1 MPALFVRTILLGGL
15 STALLLAHYTWVT
28 TEKPFEKGKTAVI
41 VVGHGHRF
49 PATGE
54 AIDPKGLQL
63 SVVGP
68 AGAKTALRPR
78 RDGARWIAD
87 YPVKESGAHRI
98 VLVQDQGVMS
108 RTPEGVRPGGR
119 DQNPTAIQAFRTYR
133 SAVATTAAGARQPL
147 GLEFELLAEPE
158 GAGWRLQVLRSGRP
172 VAGALIELLAAGE
185 NAVKIGQTG
194 ADGRLR
200 YAKPVSGP
208 VAFSVEMSFPAPSGA
223 GYDSANLSASLAVT
237 R

>member
-1 MPALFVRTILLGGL
+1 MPALFFRILFLGGV
-15 STALLLAHYTWVT
+15 SAALLLAHYTWVT

-63 SVVGP
+63 SVVSP
-68 AGAKTALRPR
+68 SGAKTPLRPR

-108 RTPEGVRPGGR
+108 RTPDGVRPGGR
-119 DQNPTAIQAFRTYR
+119 DKHPSAIQAFRTYR
-133 SAVATTAAGARQPL
+133 SAVSATAGGAAQPL

-158 GAGWRLQVLRSGRP
+158 GAGWRLQVLRAGRP

-200 YAKPVSGP
+200 YMKPVSGP

-223 GYDSANLSASLAVT
+223 GYDTANLAASISVM